1 MRFTASAGC
10 IILLLITNELL
21 QAQDTR
27 AFNQNASRSNHTR
40 RGFNQNASRSNHTR
54 LSFSITPVLTSP
66 PPVDD
71 NTDTF
76 SFRGNGGGLRAGAD
90 YYFGHL
96 GISFTFGFTSSGIR
110 NDAINNFIQKA
121 GMHSDQ
127 VMVNKTKAQQAY
139 LLLGPS
145 FRYGNTF
152 ALEGTV
158 KGGLFFNNG
167 GITDIRQKS
176 TGASLYRNEAGN
188 KNAFAGMSYG
198 IRMSYNP
205 ASQWAFGI
213 MAEYMHS
220 KTSINNY
227 DSRIRQQVEVP
238 VAATVK
244 TRDLVF
250 GISLIYK
257 IKECRDNAP
266 QTRAQNN
273 NTVRS
278 NRTDNAY
285 RINND
290 TMPSDPPQTK
300 AQNNN
305 TVRSNRTDNAFRANN
320 DSVPGAPQTRAQ
332 NNNTVRSNRTDNAYR
347 INDDSGQDDQPPVRI
362 LLVQADL
369 DGDGIFEK
377 NITKKATGKISVNAE
392 GGVEDLQQ
400 KAGISTSR
408 SNIPRSGAGKM
419 DANDSIAAPQQR
431 AGVSTSRSNIPRAS
445 HGKLQTNNNDDGPA
459 PQQKAGVSTS
469 RSNIPRASHGKL
481 MTGNDGPSVSYGTML
496 WKGRETAVRVIYE

>member
-10 IILLLITNELL
+10 IILLLITTDLL

-66 PPVDD
+66 PPVDG

-76 SFRGNGGGLRAGAD
+76 SFRGSGGGLRAGAD

-96 GISFTFGFTSSGIR
+96 GISFTSGFTSSGIR
-110 NDAINNFIQKA
+110 NDAITNFIQKA
-121 GMHSDQ
+121 GMHNDQ
-127 VMVNKTKAQQAY
+127 VTMNKTKSQQAY
-139 LLLGPS
+139 ILLGPS

-158 KGGLFFNNG
+158 KGGLFFSNG
-167 GITDIRQKS
+167 GMTDIRQKN

-205 ASQWAFGI
+205 ASNWAFGI

-220 KTSINNY
+220 KTDINNY

-257 IKECRDNAP
+257 IKECRDNTP

-285 RINND
+285 RVSND
-290 TMPSDPPQTK
+290 TVPGDAPQTK
-300 AQNNN
+300 
-305 TVRSNRTDNAFRANN
+305 
-320 DSVPGAPQTRAQ
+320 AQ

-347 INDDSGQDDQPPVRI
+347 INDDNGQDGQPPIRI

-377 NITKKATGKISVNAE
+377 NITKKAAGKISVNDE
-392 GGVEDLQQ
+392 GDVEDLQQ

-419 DANDSIAAPQQR
+419 EANDSIPAPEQR

-445 HGKLQTNNNDDGPA
+445 HGKLQANNNDDGPA

-481 MTGNDGPSVSYGTML
+481 MAGDGPSVSYGTMV
-496 WKGRETAVRVIYE
+496 WKGRETAIRVIYE